1 MYSYLCGDPF
11 GEKTAPADFIVNFA
25 HSGTIAHRLVHTISD
40 GRNNRDRWIFELL
53 YTCHRNKGII
63 QKKSNETS
71 TLALSLYP
79 CYCVHVFVCVCLG
92 DDKLIMSFA

>member
-40 GRNNRDRWIFELL
+40 GRNKA
-53 YTCHRNKGII
+53 TPNKFYG
-63 QKKSNETS
+63 
-71 TLALSLYP
+71 P
-79 CYCVHVFVCVCLG
+79 RRM
-92 DDKLIMSFA
+92 DM